1 MTALPPPRRRRK
13 GRVRDSEGMDIPSS
27 HVSSSAVGGAA
38 ASSNRDDCVLIALL
52 YIELLGGTSCSSS
65 PTGRNRSRSKKR
77 GAIIRERLLRRCK
90 GWVDL
95 PYVPKIQALVDQPIP
110 KSNLDFRFSGHSRLH
125 RKKHHLILEATP
137 LLLEGFCCECFN
149 LILH

>member
-1 MTALPPPRRRRK
+1 M
-13 GRVRDSEGMDIPSS
+13 RDSEGMDIPSS

-77 GAIIRERLLRRCK
+77 ERLLRRCK

-95 PYVPKIQALVDQPIP
+95 PYVPKIQAFVDQPIP
-110 KSNLDFRFSGHSRLH
+110 KSNLDFRFSGHSRLL
-125 RKKHHLILEATP
+125 KI
-137 LLLEGFCCECFN
+137 
-149 LILH
+149 